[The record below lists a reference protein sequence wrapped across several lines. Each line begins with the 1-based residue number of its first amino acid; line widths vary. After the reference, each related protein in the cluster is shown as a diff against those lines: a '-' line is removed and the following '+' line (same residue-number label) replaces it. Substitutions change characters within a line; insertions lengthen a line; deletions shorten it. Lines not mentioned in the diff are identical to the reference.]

1 MLDMIKDMLKEY
13 RELYP
18 NEEIPEVNLFDVS
31 GDGVSAAQVTSIF
44 YYVVWIT
51 LQ

>member
-18 NEEIPEVNLFDVS
+18 NEENLFDFS